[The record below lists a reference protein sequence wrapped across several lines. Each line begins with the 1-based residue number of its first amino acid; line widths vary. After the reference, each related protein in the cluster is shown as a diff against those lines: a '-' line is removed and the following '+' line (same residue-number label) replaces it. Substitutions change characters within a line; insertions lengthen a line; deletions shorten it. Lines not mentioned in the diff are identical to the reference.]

1 METLILDSKSKKD
14 VILLLD
20 IAKRIG
26 LNLKIASKRDLIIA
40 EAKLLDTSIKSN
52 KLSMQEIVDECRT
65 VRKTNYEKRDPNSN

>member
-40 EAKLLDTSIKSN
+40 EAKYWTH
-52 KLSMQEIVDECRT
+52 
-65 VRKTNYEKRDPNSN
+65 P

>member
-1 METLILDSKSKKD
+1 METLVLDSKSKKD

-40 EAKLLDTSIKSN
+40 EAKLLDASIKSN
-52 KLSMQEIVDECRT
+52 KLSIQEIVEECNT
-65 VRKTNYEKRDPNSN
+65 VRKNNYEKRDQNSN